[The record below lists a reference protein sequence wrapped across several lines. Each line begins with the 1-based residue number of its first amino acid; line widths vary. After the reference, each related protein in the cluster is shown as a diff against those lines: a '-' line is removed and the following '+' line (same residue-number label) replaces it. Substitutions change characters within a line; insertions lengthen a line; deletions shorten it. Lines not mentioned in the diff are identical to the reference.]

1 LGWFWGRGGMH
12 LFEGKDNCKEGAADG
27 IRVWRGKR
35 IGCKVSG
42 GGIVYL
48 LERDFILIFL

>member
-1 LGWFWGRGGMH
+1 VAIGDVMGLLLGRFNEEMAIAMRGRLAEVGFW
-12 LFEGKDNCKEGAADG
+12 
-27 IRVWRGKR
+27 R